1 MHISSH
7 LNSAQF
13 YEAGRITITILQMN
27 RQQHKE
33 GEILPDDIQTV
44 SNQAIISTLSAQV
57 SPFIAIPPVKKI
69 QTIYIHI
76 CIFYREVETRTLKT
90 SHLVLGWVLPMSAS
104 GPFLPQRWQT
114 SLLPTLMAMPLLQP
128 HPHKSIRKRPGL
140 QTPQSS
146 LLFRDSAYLLCSS
159 LCRFLNFNLL
169 PITRCVI
176 KASPQLQVITN
187 NKYIFSNFKY

>member
-1 MHISSH
+1 MLSPQ
-7 LNSAQF
+7 NVGGGTAVVQVR
-13 YEAGRITITILQMN
+13 ATDR
-27 RQQHKE
+27 
-33 GEILPDDIQTV
+33 DIG
-44 SNQAIISTLSAQV
+44 I
-57 SPFIAIPPVKKI
+57 K
-69 QTIYIHI
+69 
-76 CIFYREVETRTLKT
+76 
-90 SHLVLGWVLPMSAS
+90 PMSAS
-104 GPFLPQRWQT
+104 VPFLPQRWQT

-176 KASPQLQVITN
+176 KASPQLQVITPP
-187 NKYIFSNFKY
+187 KYSSLLEWSTAELSTTFRDDIVTYQLRCGAPTPPYQH